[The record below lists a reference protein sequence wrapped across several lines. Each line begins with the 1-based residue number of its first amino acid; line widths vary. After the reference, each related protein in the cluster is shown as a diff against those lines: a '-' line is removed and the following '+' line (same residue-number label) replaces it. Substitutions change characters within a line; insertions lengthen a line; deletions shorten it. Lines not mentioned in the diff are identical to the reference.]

1 MSKTRTRRFY
11 SGFWKSQWWMEK
23 RRRLY
28 FEREGVCEECKQ
40 SFPLEALELHHIV
53 PRSEGGRD
61 VDGNLR
67 LLCGRCHEGRHG

>member
-1 MSKTRTRRFY
+1 MSKQRTRRYY
-11 SGFWKSQWWMEK
+11 SGYKKSKWWREK

-28 FEREGVCEECKQ
+28 FERKGVCEDCGRMLT
-40 SFPLEALELHHIV
+40 LEALELHHVV

-67 LLCGRCHEGRHG
+67 LLCGGCHGGRHG